1 MERLRDILQE
11 LAELNN
17 FTEVEMRVF
26 LSAMPQDANGCNI
39 YSGQS
44 AYTLLYKMSSSMRDL
59 GSIHYHLAKLHEEK
73 QYRLM
78 HAYLIMYY
86 ASVEVEL
93 PPFFLEFALDEH
105 LLEMLLYEYLMDF
118 QEYIEELEMA
128 LEDWEEEDAEEDE

>member
-11 LAELNN
+11 LAELDN
-17 FTEVEMRVF
+17 FTEVEKRAF

-44 AYTLLYKMSSSMRDL
+44 AYTLLYKMSSSMMNL
-59 GSIHYHLAKLHEEK
+59 GSIHDHLAKLHKEK

-78 HAYLIMYY
+78 HAYLIMCY

-128 LEDWEEEDAEEDE
+128 LEDWEEEDDEEDE